1 MKINSNFILIGT
13 IIFFILFIFIIIKVL
28 KSKKN
33 KYYKNT
39 LDDLEYQKNL
49 VGSIPISL
57 ELSKVEALSKNEEL
71 QKKCEEFN
79 DRLNR
84 IKNEMLPHID
94 DMLIELDTFYD
105 KKDYETCDMKIN
117 KTSFEIYRT
126 REYANTLLSDITLIT
141 SSDEKYRS
149 MITKLKV
156 RYRKL
161 TSYFGGHKKLFDEVS
176 DAISLKFESIEKR
189 FMEFEKV
196 METNNY
202 SDALHIV
209 NSLTSMIDEMS
220 VVIKDVPDLILMC
233 RQILPSKVKDVKD
246 QYDIMIGEGYQLDY
260 LNIPYNMKE
269 ISKNTENIL
278 DRIRVL
284 NMDNCKLEVNT
295 MLQYLDS
302 IFMDFEK
309 ERLNKDAFTEAN
321 NDFALKLSKTNN
333 AINSVF
339 DSLDNIK
346 NTYNLREDD
355 VSLIKNE
362 NKEMTVINDNY
373 SKLKK
378 RLENNTTPYSEL
390 HSEIEKLSND
400 LKNVTLKL
408 DDSLKNL
415 GTMYDDEQRAREQ
428 LEEIEKFLKSSK
440 NLMHSYKLPVISDK
454 YFVELNEAN
463 EAISEVI
470 KELSNKPITIETL
483 NTRVDTARD
492 LVLKLYNTTSNIIKD
507 ARFSEVL
514 IIFLNRFSDLSNNDL
529 IISDAINLFNKGNYR
544 KSLDTSLSLLKRL
557 NKNSYNYVNSLYE
570 KN

>member
-84 IKNEMLPHID
+84 IKNEMLPYID

>member
-246 QYDIMIGEGYQLDY
+246 QYDMMIGEGYQLDY

-284 NMDNCKLEVNT
+284 NMDNCKVEVNT